1 MLAKPLLPD
10 ELWAEIEPLIP
21 PVPPHPDGGRP
32 FVPARACLTG
42 IIFVLKSGIPWEML
56 PREMG
61 CGSGMTCWR
70 RLRDWQAAGVWEAIH
85 RTLLDRL
92 GEADAIDWSRASFDS
107 ASVPA
112 PAGGEA
118 TGPNPTDRGKAGA
131 KHHLL
136 ADGRGTTLAVRQ
148 TAANVPDGQALE
160 PLLDAVPPIRRPRGR
175 PRRRP
180 ATGHGDKA
188 YDAEKHRAALRRRHV
203 RPRIARRGVESRQ
216 RLGRH
221 RWVVERTLSWLHRSR
236 RPRVR
241 DERRAD
247 IHQAFLH
254 LGAALLTWDAIQRL
268 C

>member
-1 MLAKPLLPD
+1 MAKPLLPD
-10 ELWAEIEPLIP
+10 ELWDEIEPLIP
-21 PVPPHPDGGRP
+21 PDPPHPEGGRP

-56 PREMG
+56 PAETG

-70 RLRDWQAAGVWEAIH
+70 RLRDWHEAGVWAAIH
-85 RTLLDRL
+85 RKLLDKL
-92 GEADAIDWSRASFDS
+92 GEADRIDWARASFDS

-112 PAGGEA
+112 PAAGEA
-118 TGPNPTDRGKAGA
+118 TGPNPTDRGKAGT

-136 ADGRGTTLAVRQ
+136 ADGNGTALAVRQ
-148 TAANVPDGQALE
+148 TAANVPDGQALAA
-160 PLLDAVPPIRRPRGR
+160 LLDAAPPVKRPRGR

-180 ATGHGDKA
+180 AKGHGDKA
-188 YDAEKHRAALRRRHV
+188 YDARKHRAALRQRHI
-203 RPRIARRGVESRQ
+203 RPRSARRGVDSSE

-221 RWVVERTLSWLHRSR
+221 RWKVARTLSWLHRFR
-236 RPRVR
+236 RLRVR

-247 IHQAFLH
+247 IHEAFLQ

>member
-1 MLAKPLLPD
+1 MAKPLLPD
-10 ELWAEIEPLIP
+10 ELWAEIAPLIP
-21 PVPPHPDGGRP
+21 PDPPHPKGGRP

-42 IIFVLKSGIPWEML
+42 IVFVLRSGIPGELL
-56 PREMG
+56 PRELG

-70 RLRDWQAAGVWEAIH
+70 RLRDWQAAGVWAAIH
-85 RTLLDRL
+85 RNLRDRL
-92 GEADAIDWSRASFDS
+92 GGADRIDWSRASFGS

-112 PAGGEA
+112 PAGGAA
-118 TGPNPTDRGKAGA
+118 TGPNPTDRGKSGT

-136 ADGRGTTLAVRQ
+136 VEGHGTPLTILQ

-160 PLLDAVPPIRRPRGR
+160 GLVDGVPPIERPAGR

-180 ATGHGDKA
+180 AKGHGDKA
-188 YDAEKHRAALRRRHV
+188 YGAKRHRAALRRRHI
-203 RPRIARRGVESRQ
+203 RPRIARRGVEPSQ

-221 RWVVERTLSWLHRSR
+221 RWTVERTRSWLHRFR
-236 RPRVR
+236 RLRVR

-247 IHQAFLH
+247 IHRAFLN
-254 LGAALLTWDAIQRL
+254 LGCALLTWDAIQRL